1 VNIIMKVMESLK
13 NKCKKVKKSTLG
25 ISITVLLLLLSV
37 AILAHLNA
45 GSADMKKELEMNAEF
60 FLTSNGSQYRVTM
73 QDLLDLDP
81 VDFDA
86 VMDTSTT
93 EPTPVTFTGVELSKL
108 CKKYGIEIN
117 DSTIFHVKALD
128 GYASA
133 VTGEEA
139 LAEGNVYI
147 CIYMNGEVLRPKS
160 EGGFGPYLMVVKNAQ
175 YSQRWCK
182 YVEEIIVG

>member
-1 VNIIMKVMESLK
+1 MQDMESLK
-13 NKCKKVKKSTLG
+13 NKRRKIKKSTLG

-37 AILAHLNA
+37 AVFASLNA
-45 GSADMKKELEMNAEF
+45 GSTGIKKELEMNAEF
-60 FLTSNGSQYRVTM
+60 FLASNDNRYRVTM
-73 QDLLDLDP
+73 QDILDLAP

-86 VMDTSTT
+86 IMDTSTT
-93 EPTPVTFTGVELSKL
+93 DPAPVSFTGIELSRL
-108 CKKYGIEIN
+108 CEKFGIEISN
-117 DSTIFHVKALD
+117 DTNIHVKALD

-147 CIYMNGEVLRPKS
+147 CIYMNGEVLKPKS
-160 EGGFGPYLMVVKNAQ
+160 EGGFGPYLMVIRSAQ

-182 YVEEIIVG
+182 YVEEIVIR